1 MSVPPL
7 SKLAAKL
14 WKVWE
19 MVVAT
24 MNLAEFER
32 THKFFLN
39 QWHALDPLGED
50 SSLTDHFCLENEKG
64 K

>member
-1 MSVPPL
+1 MYSL
-7 SKLAAKL
+7 CRIQGAGN
-14 WKVWE
+14 WE

-24 MNLAEFER
+24 MNLAEFEK

-39 QWHALDPLGED
+39 HQHALAPLGKD
-50 SSLTDHFCLENEKG
+50 SSLTDHFCLENEKE